1 MGFQVLSL
9 PTFFAPAKKVGR
21 RPGRIPGGL
30 SRSEKPPS
38 AKRHNKN
45 KPRSDNKKNMTTP
58 PKDPFRY
65 FRIEARD
72 LHEQL
77 GRGVLALE
85 RSPADAQGVPRLLR
99 LAHTLKGAA
108 RVVRQREIADRAHA
122 IEEALAPWRDAAA
135 PLPREPIDAVL
146 ALVDDI
152 GGRIAQ
158 LAAPQGTGA
167 TAATAADA
175 GEARPAEGPAAPALP
190 QADAARH
197 APRAEAAEIDALL
210 QGLAQ
215 THAQLGTLRG
225 GLGPAQ
231 RARQL
236 ADRLAD
242 LLAVPRRAA
251 PGPERGTS
259 PAALALLEELRR
271 LLGGLEGTL
280 ALSADHV
287 DRELRQVRDAA
298 EQLRLVPASALFT
311 PLELTVRDAARLQ
324 GRQARFQGRGG
335 AVRLDAGVLGSV
347 QGALVQLVRNAVAHG
362 IEPAAHRL
370 AAGKPAAGVVTLDV
384 QRQGRR
390 VVFTCSDDGAGV
402 DLDAVRQAAQ
412 RRGGP
417 LPPRQAV
424 PASHDT
430 PGAPG
435 AGDQALLQLLLR
447 GGLST
452 AGTVT
457 ELAGRGIGLDVV
469 RDTVERLG
477 GEVLLHTEAGRGTA
491 VQLVVPLTI
500 ASVDV
505 LQVEAAGTVW
515 ALPLEAVLCTL
526 RHEPHALARTAQG
539 DSLVHDGQALPF
551 VTLARALGRAGAAPA
566 RAAARTGTAVILRG
580 DDGGQG
586 ANSPGRAPGRSQA
599 GPHPLGGSIDVPI
612 GRGAN
617 SQGRAPGRSQA
628 GPHPLGGS
636 TDVPIGR
643 GAAGLAAIGVD
654 RLLGTA
660 AVVMQPLPELA
671 PADPV
676 VAGASLDAQGQPQL
690 VLDAPAL
697 VQLARRAGAPPAPAE
712 APRAPVLVVDDSLTT
727 RMLEQSIL
735 ESAGYTVHA
744 AVSAEDGLERAQRQR
759 YALFLVDVEMPGM
772 DGFTFVERTRA
783 DPVLRNVP
791 AILVTSRSSPEDRR
805 RGQEVGAQGYIV
817 KSEFAQAEFLQRV
830 HELTQ

>member
-9 PTFFAPAKKVGR
+9 LPFFAPAKKGSR
-21 RPGRIPGGL
+21 QPGRTPGGL
-30 SRSEKPPS
+30 SRSEKPQS
-38 AKRHNKN
+38 ARHNK
-45 KPRSDNKKNMTTP
+45 KEPRSDNKKNMTTP

-417 LPPRQAV
+417 LPPRQVV
-424 PASHDT
+424 PASHDA

-612 GRGAN
+612 GRGA
-617 SQGRAPGRSQA
+617 
-628 GPHPLGGS
+628 
-636 TDVPIGR
+636 V
-643 GAAGLAAIGVD
+643 GLAAIGVD